1 MAASATTGP
10 GIARVLVIDDEPQ
23 IRRFLRISLQ
33 AHGYEVL
40 EAVRGEDG
48 IQQCAL
54 TRPDLVILDL
64 GLPDGDGQQVIAR
77 LREWSKV
84 PIIVLSVRAGEA
96 EKVAALDR
104 GADDYVTKPFGVA
117 ELLARVRAALR
128 SRRPEGEQPAVI
140 RSGDLSIDI
149 ARRRVRLTDQEI
161 KLSRKEFALLRL
173 LAQHAGRIVTHQHL
187 LREIWGPAHEHET
200 HYLRIYVGH
209 LRQKLGDDPADPRY
223 ISNEPGVGYR
233 LLEAD
238 CQ

>member
-1 MAASATTGP
+1 MAASITTGA
-10 GIARVLVIDDEPQ
+10 GMARVLVIDDEPQ
-23 IRRFLRISLQ
+23 IRKFLRISLQ
-33 AHGYEVL
+33 AHGYEVV
-40 EAVRGEDG
+40 EAMRGEDG

-64 GLPDGDGQQVIAR
+64 GLPDVDGQEVIAR

-117 ELLARVRAALR
+117 ELLARVRAVLR

-140 RSGDLSIDI
+140 RSGDLSIDV

-200 HYLRIYVGH
+200 HYLRIYIGH

-233 LLEAD
+233 LLVPDET
-238 CQ
+238 

>member
-1 MAASATTGP
+1 MVAPAVAGQA
-10 GIARVLVIDDEPQ
+10 ARVLVIDDEPQ
-23 IRRFLRISLQ
+23 IRKFLRISLQ
-33 AHGYEVL
+33 AHGYEVV

-54 TRPDLVILDL
+54 ARPDLVILDL
-64 GLPDGDGQQVIAR
+64 GLPDVDGQQVIAR

-149 ARRRVRLTDQEI
+149 PRRRVRLADREI

-173 LAQHAGRIVTHQHL
+173 LAQHAGRIVTHRHL

-200 HYLRIYVGH
+200 HYLRIYIGH

-238 CQ
+238 SE